1 MRQICRKRQ
10 APRWT
15 SRPREHICVNRVCWC
30 LKYSFHLYTKKA
42 VKWSLGKMIDWR
54 CFCQISDLCAA
65 WELHLWNLCSCSS
78 RLAASLKW
86 GPSFFF
92 FFPLRFLLLDVTLCH
107 SHSRYAALSI
117 SIIAAPL
124 GRGETSKPLFV
135 CECGCLCIKEGCPCS
150 FHAQM
155 WQTVSV
161 CASACL
167 CMFCV
172 HLCVFYSLL
181 LHHCHP
187 SVCRL
192 PKPEA
197 PVGFWGAS
205 GRKRNDWAI
214 TLLLFSPQRCSSPPR
229 LVFLPG
235 GLCCEGLFFFRSVS
249 LSRSLLADN
258 VDDLPPS

>member
-1 MRQICRKRQ
+1 MQSGENDK
-10 APRWT
+10 
-15 SRPREHICVNRVCWC
+15 
-30 LKYSFHLYTKKA
+30 LKVF
-42 VKWSLGKMIDWR
+42 
-54 CFCQISDLCAA
+54 FCQISDLCAA
-65 WELHLWNLCSCSS
+65 WGVAPLE
-78 RLAASLKW
+78 SLLLQQQTGRVSEV
-86 GPSFFF
+86 GPFFLSFFF

-150 FHAQM
+150 FHAHL
-155 WQTVSV
+155 WQTASV

-172 HLCVFYSLL
+172 RLCVFCSLL
-181 LHHCHP
+181 LLLHCHP

-214 TLLLFSPQRCSSPPR
+214 TLLLLSPQRCSSPPR

-235 GLCCEGLFFFRSVS
+235 GLCCEGLVFFALFHS
-249 LSRSLLADN
+249 LALC
-258 VDDLPPS
+258 

>member
-1 MRQICRKRQ
+1 MQSGENDKLKVFLPNFRPVCSMGV
-10 APRWT
+10 APLQSLLLQQQT
-15 SRPREHICVNRVCWC
+15 GRV
-30 LKYSFHLYTKKA
+30 SE
-42 VKWSLGKMIDWR
+42 V
-54 CFCQISDLCAA
+54 
-65 WELHLWNLCSCSS
+65 
-78 RLAASLKW
+78 
-86 GPSFFF
+86 GPFFLFF

-107 SHSRYAALSI
+107 SHSWYAALSI

-150 FHAQM
+150 FHAHL

-172 HLCVFYSLL
+172 RLCVFCSLL
-181 LHHCHP
+181 LLHCHP

-214 TLLLFSPQRCSSPPR
+214 TLLLLSPQRCSSPPR
-229 LVFLPG
+229 LVFFQEVFAARG
-235 GLCCEGLFFFRSVS
+235 FFFFALFHS
-249 LSRSLLADN
+249 LALC
-258 VDDLPPS
+258 